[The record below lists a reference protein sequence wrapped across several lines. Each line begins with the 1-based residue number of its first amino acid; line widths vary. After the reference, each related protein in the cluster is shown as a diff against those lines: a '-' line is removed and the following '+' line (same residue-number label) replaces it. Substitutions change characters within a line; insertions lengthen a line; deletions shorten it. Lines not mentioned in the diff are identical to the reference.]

1 MPADGN
7 RTTSFDREIAP
18 SFFVFDVLRSWDLR
32 HLLASTRAQG
42 LIVNPIDGDGNR
54 LSEHAARK
62 FLPRGIRV
70 VAAGHPDQAIKSSL
84 PSVLAEGG
92 IRLLKPCA
100 DRGHD
105 H

>member
-1 MPADGN
+1 
-7 RTTSFDREIAP
+7 
-18 SFFVFDVLRSWDLR
+18 LHSWDLPQ
-32 HLLASTRAQG
+32 LLASTEAQG
-42 LIVNPIDGDGNR
+42 LIVNPIDGEGDR

-70 VAAGHPDQAIKSSL
+70 VSEGHPDQAIKSFL

-92 IRLLKPCA
+92 IRLLKPAA